1 MSTKKREV
9 HKKVLVFGG
18 TSEGRMLIEML
29 LAEDFFCTACV
40 ATEYGAQCL
49 PGHPNLEVLTGRMD
63 CAAMTS
69 LLSGDPFLCVV
80 DATHP
85 HAAVVTGE
93 IQRACANTGV
103 PCLRYSRKTG
113 YSFETGTDFFENTDS
128 EYADSRQ
135 LLFAEDMREAA
146 ALLAEAKGK
155 ILVTTGSREI
165 ELLVSELGEPS
176 RIIARVLPAEESL
189 QACARAGLAGRQII
203 AMQGPFDVEM
213 NSALIRHYGVSWLLT
228 KETGRA
234 GGFQEKIEAARL
246 CGIGAV
252 VIRNPEKND
261 PFFIS
266 QRASKTKTEK
276 DDSRFISQ
284 KFSQKLSQKS
294 SQKPSQ
300 KPSLEQAAQ
309 TDPFFISQSL
319 EEIIE
324 KIRQLAERE
333 KGGKQAV
340 EQRKRELALVGV
352 GVGAP
357 EARTREAQEVLEKAQ
372 VIFGAPGVLRMLRQ
386 DPAFGRACLPEK
398 PDVIEKADF
407 PGKPVDIWKADLSG
421 KSDEIERT
429 YLPAEKIWI
438 PEYDS
443 EKILAYLSGHPW
455 IERAAVAYSGD
466 SGFYSGAASMT
477 SLVKQMRESW
487 QEEEKMSVGKAE
499 NDRLPLPEIR
509 LVSGISS
516 ISWFAARAQI
526 PWQDMKILSSHGR
539 ECNVI
544 GHVRRYHKCFLLL
557 SGASD
562 LRHTAGLLEEGQKNG
577 LLGRLRLICGYAMS
591 RPEEEIRECSTA
603 ELREVNREGLY
614 VLYIE
619 HRDASDTP
627 VVPGLSDSAFVRGRV
642 PMTSSEIRALSLCRL
657 RLTPQAVVYDIGAG
671 TGSVSVEAALICPE
685 GTVYS
690 IERNEKAVELLK
702 ENRDRFCLSN
712 MKIIEGEAPQAMKP
726 LPPPTHAF
734 IGGSGGNMEEII
746 RLLLEKNPYV
756 RIVANCITIE
766 TLVQIRAAIEKL
778 PVIDVEWTQISASC
792 GDTLGSY
799 HYLRA
804 RNPVFVI
811 SFTGNADK
819 VCEEKEEGNQ

>member
-29 LAEDFFCTACV
+29 LEEDFFCTACV

-63 CAAMTS
+63 CTAMIS
-69 LLSGDPFLCVV
+69 LLSGKNFLCVV

-103 PCLRYSRKTG
+103 PCLRYSRNTH
-113 YSFETGTDFFENTDS
+113 YSVGTETDSYENTAS
-128 EYADSRQ
+128 ASAGSNRSNQ
-135 LLFAEDMREAA
+135 LIFAEDMREAA
-146 ALLAEAKGK
+146 ALLAKAKGK

-165 ELLVSELGEPS
+165 ELLVSELGDPS

-213 NSALIRHYGVSWLLT
+213 NSALIRHYGVSWILT

-252 VIRNPEKND
+252 VIQNPEKKD
-261 PFFIS
+261 SFFIS
-266 QRASKTKTEK
+266 QRDSKTKTEEG
-276 DDSRFISQ
+276 DSRFI
-284 KFSQKLSQKS
+284 SQKS

-300 KPSLEQAAQ
+300 KPSQNQAAQ
-309 TDPFFISQSL
+309 TDHFFISQSL
-319 EEIIE
+319 AGIME
-324 KIRQLAERE
+324 KIKQLAERE
-333 KGGKQAV
+333 RGGKQAGL
-340 EQRKRELALVGV
+340 QRKQELALVGV
-352 GVGAP
+352 GVGAQK
-357 EARTREAQEVLEKAQ
+357 ARTREAQEVLDNAQ
-372 VIFGAPGVLRMLRQ
+372 VIFGAPGVLHMLKQ
-386 DPAFGRACLPEK
+386 DPAFGKACLSE
-398 PDVIEKADF
+398 
-407 PGKPVDIWKADLSG
+407 GKIC
-421 KSDEIERT
+421 
-429 YLPAEKIWI
+429 I

-443 EKILAYLSGHPW
+443 EKVLAYLSGHPG

-466 SGFYSGAASMT
+466 SGFFSGAASMT
-477 SLVKQMRESW
+477 SLVKHIRESW
-487 QEEEKMSVGKAE
+487 QEKSSFGTAE
-499 NDRLPLPEIR
+499 NEGLTIPELR
-509 LVSGISS
+509 LVCGISS
-516 ISWFAARAQI
+516 ISWFSARAQI

-539 ECNVI
+539 ECNIV
-544 GHVRRYHKCFLLL
+544 GQVRKHPKCFLLL

-562 LRHTAGLLEEGQKNG
+562 LRRTAGLLEEGQKNG
-577 LLGRLRLICGYAMS
+577 ILGRLRLICGYALS

-603 ELREVNREGLY
+603 ELRKENREGLY

-619 HRDASDTP
+619 HREASDTP
-627 VVPGLSDSAFVRGRV
+627 VVPGLTDSAFVRGKV

-690 IERNEKAVELLK
+690 IERNEKAIELLK

-712 MKIIEGEAPQAMKP
+712 MKIIEGQAPQAMKP
-726 LPPPTHAF
+726 LPTPTHAF
-734 IGGSGGNMEEII
+734 IGGSGGSMEEII
-746 RLLLEKNPYV
+746 RLLLEKNPSV
-756 RIVANCITIE
+756 RIVADCITIE
-766 TLVQIRAAIEKL
+766 TLAQVRAAIEKL
-778 PVIDVEWTQISASC
+778 PVIDVEWTQISVSC

-811 SFTGNADK
+811 SFTGNIDK
-819 VCEEKEEGNQ
+819 VCVKKEEENQ

>member
-1 MSTKKREV
+1 MIFMDSRKREV

-29 LAEDFFCTACV
+29 LAEGFLCTACV

-49 PGHPNLEVLTGRMD
+49 SGHTNLEVLTGRMD
-63 CAAMTS
+63 CSAMIS
-69 LLSGDPFLCVV
+69 LLSGETFLCVV

-85 HAAVVTGE
+85 HAAEVTGE
-93 IQRACANTGV
+93 IQRACAGTGI
-103 PCLRYSRKTG
+103 PYLRYSRKTG
-113 YSFETGTDFFENTDS
+113 YTAGTGTDSYENTDS
-128 EYADSRQ
+128 ASAGSRQ
-135 LLFAEDMREAA
+135 LLYAEDMREAA
-146 ALLAEAKGK
+146 ELLAKAEGK

-165 ELLVSELGEPS
+165 ELLVSRLGDPS

-213 NSALIRHYGVSWLLT
+213 NRALIRHYGVSWLLT

-234 GGFQEKIEAARL
+234 GGFQEKIEAACL

-252 VIRNPEKND
+252 VIRNPEKKD
-261 PFFIS
+261 SFFIS
-266 QRASKTKTEK
+266 QRASKTNTEEGG
-276 DDSRFISQ
+276 SRFISQ
-284 KFSQKLSQKS
+284 KFSQK
-294 SQKPSQ
+294 PSQ
-300 KPSLEQAAQ
+300 EQAAQ

-319 EEIIE
+319 DGIME
-324 KIRQLAERE
+324 KIRQLAGRE
-333 KGGKQAV
+333 TGQKQAGL
-340 EQRKRELALVGV
+340 QRKQELVLVGV
-352 GVGAP
+352 GVGAQK
-357 EARTREAQEVLEKAQ
+357 ARTREAQEVLEKAQ

-386 DPAFGRACLPEK
+386 DPAFGKACLSEK
-398 PDVIEKADF
+398 PDAIGKADF

-421 KSDEIERT
+421 KPDKIERAD
-429 YLPAEKIWI
+429 LPAGKIWI

-443 EKILAYLSGHPW
+443 EKILAYLSGHPG
-455 IERAAVAYSGD
+455 IERAVVAYSGD
-466 SGFYSGAASMT
+466 SGFYSGAGSMT
-477 SLVKQMRESW
+477 SLVKQMQDNW
-487 QEEEKMSVGKAE
+487 QEKSSSGTAE
-499 NDRLPLPEIR
+499 NDRFSLPELR
-509 LVSGISS
+509 LVCGISS
-516 ISWFAARAQI
+516 ISWFAAQAQI

-539 ECNVI
+539 ECNIV
-544 GHVRRYHKCFLLL
+544 GQVRRHPKCFLLL

-562 LRHTAGLLEEGQKNG
+562 LRRTAGLLEEGQTNG
-577 LLGRLRLICGYAMS
+577 LLGRLRLIYGYALS

-603 ELREVNREGLY
+603 QLREVNREGLY

-619 HRDASDTP
+619 HLDASDTP
-627 VVPGLSDSAFVRGRV
+627 VVPGLSDTAFVRGRV
-642 PMTSSEIRALSLCRL
+642 PMTSSEIRTLSLCRL
-657 RLTPQAVVYDIGAG
+657 RLTPQAVLYDIGAG

-690 IERNEKAVELLK
+690 IERNEKAAALLK
-702 ENRDRFCLSN
+702 ENRARFCLSN

-734 IGGSGGNMEEII
+734 IGGSGGSMEEII
-746 RLLLEKNPYV
+746 RLLLEKNPSV

-766 TLVQIRAAIEKL
+766 TLLQIREAIGKL

-792 GDTLGSY
+792 GDTLGRY

-811 SFTGNADK
+811 SFRGKAEK
-819 VCEEKEEGNQ
+819 VSPE